1 MSTCTDAGAVVVGG
15 DDEVAVSVGEVG
27 GGDEVG
33 GDGVAVS
40 VGEVGGDGEV
50 GGVV

>member
-1 MSTCTDAGAVVVGG
+1 MSTCTDAGAFV
-15 DDEVAVSVGEVG
+15 
-27 GGDEVG
+27 VG

-40 VGEVGGDGEV
+40 VGEVDGVDEVGGNGVAAGVGEV

>member
-15 DDEVAVSVGEVG
+15 DDGVAVSVGEVG

-33 GDGVAVS
+33 GVGVAIS
-40 VGEVGGDGEV
+40 VGDVGGVGEV

>member
-15 DDEVAVSVGEVG
+15 DGVAISVGEVG
-27 GGDEVG
+27 GVDEVGGVNEVG
-33 GDGVAVS
+33 GDGVAAGV
-40 VGEVGGDGEV
+40 GEV